1 MIPCHPG
8 NLTIPFLGPRPSL
21 LVQGVCQLRVGYRE
35 LQWESSPEVDPRFF
49 MWLFFWGLKKL
60 GSGQAEALVLVG
72 DGACR
77 VLVTDFIFTPS
88 LLHWFPNLKN

>member
-1 MIPCHPG
+1 M
-8 NLTIPFLGPRPSL
+8 
-21 LVQGVCQLRVGYRE
+21 
-35 LQWESSPEVDPRFF
+35 WESSPEVDPRFF

-77 VLVTDFIFTPS
+77 VLVTDFIFNNLG
-88 LLHWFPNLKN
+88 LLHWFPNLKKIEKKRIISICL